1 MAAVWVRSVSGE
13 PMRTLLPARHPSC
26 QSGPRVAF
34 PVDVFSALS
43 EDRES
48 VRSPVSALSSD
59 RRGGVG
65 RRAQKP
71 FSPLSSQVPLGTAS
85 GGGALFDLQGAVTGK
100 SVFLEFLLIQNTPDY
115 LHFLHI

>member
-65 RRAQKP
+65 RRAQNP
-71 FSPLSSQVPLGTAS
+71 SLHSHLRFLWGRLR
-85 GGGALFDLQGAVTGK
+85 GGGRCLIFRGQLPGK
-100 SVFLEFLLIQNTPDY
+100 VYS
-115 LHFLHI
+115 